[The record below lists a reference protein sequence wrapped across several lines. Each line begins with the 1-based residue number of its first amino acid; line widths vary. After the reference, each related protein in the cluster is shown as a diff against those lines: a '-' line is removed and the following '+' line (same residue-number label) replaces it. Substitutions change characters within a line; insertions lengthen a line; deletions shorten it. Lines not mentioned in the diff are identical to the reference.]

1 VVWWR
6 VERVAR
12 HPLIDVQYLLR
23 PDIRLPFATTFL
35 IAFGIYGALTAISL
49 IAPLPGVGNLG
60 AVDGQIHDAPGTW
73 RRLRGGHSG
82 IPVTLVSHSAI
93 YIRADGPLDDPAAL
107 SGGRIGVPEWS
118 VTATVYARALLQ
130 HQYGQTSNPML

>member
-1 VVWWR
+1 MAKYTTLRARGDDSVV
-6 VERVAR
+6 A
-12 HPLIDVQYLLR
+12 
-23 PDIRLPFATTFL
+23 
-35 IAFGIYGALTAISL
+35 
-49 IAPLPGVGNLG
+49 
-60 AVDGQIHDAPGTW
+60 
-73 RRLRGGHSG
+73 
-82 IPVTLVSHSAI
+82 IPVFPSRSFRHSAI